1 MSVGI
6 LILQDQLS
14 LSQSALRDLL
24 DRLGPAEA
32 HRQCRL
38 LLVESIGGLHLMPL
52 HRQRLVLLWS
62 ALRHFVAELRQAG
75 WQVDHREAESFGVAL
90 RAWCAEH
97 GITELHA
104 MEPAD
109 RPVRV
114 ALERIISRW
123 EGSNPDSTA
132 PNPTDS
138 KPTGTNQ
145 TRSEQNTPEGNT
157 PEGSSPEQSSIE
169 LTGLNQLT
177 LDQHTLDQ
185 TWLDPTSRAEPAAG
199 MSRTGPQPPP
209 GSPVGPPRSPLS
221 SAPTLIWHPSNA
233 FLWSREDFATWAH
246 GRRQLRMELFYR
258 EGRRRFGVLMQGEGP
273 SATPLGGQ
281 WNYDHDNRRSP
292 TKGLAGPAPLWFE
305 PDFITL
311 EVIAKVRRLDA
322 SRVSRGL
329 APLPGDLE
337 PFGWA
342 VSRHQAL
349 AVLEHFTATRLAGF
363 GPYQDAM
370 VSGQPT
376 LWHSLLSPFINL
388 GLLHPLEVIERLEQ
402 AGRQPV
408 DSSQE
413 AAPPTSPVAVPDT
426 TLCEGHRPEVQQS
439 SHPSAGVV
447 NAVPLASLEGVIRQ
461 ILGWREY
468 THGLYHWL
476 GPTYPQLNHFQAS
489 RPLPAW
495 LEQLGCSGMACM
507 DTVLAELKAT
517 GYAHHIQRLM
527 VLANYGL
534 LAGLDPQALTTW
546 FHRQFID
553 GHDWVMQT
561 NVIGMGLF
569 ADGGRLASKPY
580 AASGNYINRMSTYC
594 KGCRFN
600 VKQRSGTDACP
611 FNSLYWDFL
620 ARHAADLRANPRM
633 ALVMKQL
640 ERLPPEELAAIRA
653 TAAAH
658 LMAQAP

>member
-1 MSVGI
+1 MTIGI
-6 LILQDQLS
+6 LVLSDQLNQRHAVLPLLEERFGAS
-14 LSQSALRDLL
+14 DARRRCRVLLIESSAPLER
-24 DRLGPAEA
+24 
-32 HRQCRL
+32 
-38 LLVESIGGLHLMPL
+38 MPL

-62 ALRHFVAELRQAG
+62 ALRHFVVELCEAG
-75 WQVDHREAESFGVAL
+75 WQADHREVESFGGAL

-109 RPVRV
+109 RPVRE

-123 EGSNPDSTA
+123 ESSNPDPRA
-132 PNPTDS
+132 PDLPAPDRTGS
-138 KPTGTNQ
+138 KSSAANQTHPDQ
-145 TRSEQNTPEGNT
+145 TRSEAISRDPNTLQQT
-157 PEGSSPEQSSIE
+157 S
-169 LTGLNQLT
+169 LNRNG
-177 LDQHTLDQ
+177 H
-185 TWLDPTSRAEPAAG
+185 AA
-199 MSRTGPQPPP
+199 P
-209 GSPVGPPRSPLS
+209 GSGVARSSSSRSAGSLDGSPRPKPEPNFGA
-221 SAPTLIWHPSNA
+221 APTLIWHSSSA
-233 FLWSREDFATWAH
+233 FLWSREEFATWAH

-258 EGRRRFGVLMQGEGP
+258 EGRRRFGVLMEGEGP

-281 WNYDHDNRRSP
+281 WNFDHDNRRSP
-292 TKGLAGPAPLWFE
+292 TKGLAGPTPLWFE
-305 PDFITL
+305 PDTITL

-322 SRVSRGL
+322 SRASRGL

-349 AVLEHFTATRLAGF
+349 AVLEHFIATRLAGF

-388 GLLHPLEVIERLEQ
+388 GLLHPLEVIQRLEQ
-402 AGRQPV
+402 AGRPSP
-408 DSSQE
+408 DSS
-413 AAPPTSPVAVPDT
+413 PPVT
-426 TLCEGHRPEVQQS
+426 T
-439 SHPSAGVV
+439 
-447 NAVPLASLEGVIRQ
+447 AVPLASLEGVIRQ

-476 GPTYPQLNHFQAS
+476 GPTYPHLNHFQAS

-527 VLANYGL
+527 VLANYAL
-534 LAGLDPQALTTW
+534 LAGLDPQAVTTW

-620 ARHAADLRANPRM
+620 ARHADQLRANPRM
-633 ALVMKQL
+633 GLVIKQL
-640 ERLPPEELAAIRA
+640 DRLPPEELAAIRA
-653 TAAAH
+653 TAASH

>member
-32 HRQCRL
+32 KRQCRL
-38 LLVESIGGLHLMPL
+38 LLVESTGSLQLIPL

-62 ALRHFVAELRQAG
+62 AQRHFVAELRQAG

-109 RPVRV
+109 RPVRE

-123 EGSNPDSTA
+123 EGSNPDPTT
-132 PNPTDS
+132 PDPTDS
-138 KPTGTNQ
+138 NPIGTNQ
-145 TRSEQNTPEGNT
+145 TGPEQNTSVQTSPEQT
-157 PEGSSPEQSSIE
+157 SPEQSRVE
-169 LTGLNQLT
+169 LTGL
-177 LDQHTLDQ
+177 DQQTLDQ
-185 TWLDPTSRAEPAAG
+185 TRLDQISGADPGPGVSRSRPPTSARFQDG
-199 MSRTGPQPPP
+199 SP
-209 GSPVGPPRSPLS
+209 GSPVGPPRPPLS

-233 FLWSREDFATWAH
+233 FLWSREDFATWAQ

-281 WNYDHDNRRSP
+281 WNYDHDNRRPP

-305 PDFITL
+305 PDVITL
-311 EVIAKVRRLDA
+311 EVIAKVRRLDSSRA
-322 SRVSRGL
+322 SSGL

-342 VSRHQAL
+342 VSRQQAL
-349 AVLEHFTATRLAGF
+349 AVLEHFIATRLAGF

-402 AGRQPV
+402 VGRQPV
-408 DSSQE
+408 ESSP
-413 AAPPTSPVAVPDT
+413 AAP
-426 TLCEGHRPEVQQS
+426 
-439 SHPSAGVV
+439 

-476 GPTYPQLNHFQAS
+476 GPTYPHLNHFQAS

-546 FHRQFID
+546 FHHQFID

-600 VKQRSGTDACP
+600 VKQRSGTDSCP

-620 ARHAADLRANPRM
+620 ARHAAQLRANPRM
-633 ALVMKQL
+633 GLVIKQL
-640 ERLPPEELAAIRA
+640 DRLPPEELDAIRA